1 MIYLIGGP
9 ARCGKSVLAEKL
21 RQQVDG
27 QVLSGDA
34 INRSLRELTK
44 PEWLPDLFEHVV
56 DPLNEDDTPATRI
69 ERLRRRDRVLWQFL
83 ASYFEANDFQSDDN
97 VLVDGALWPD
107 FMANLTHEHKAAF
120 LVDTSPDHAER
131 IRKIRDDGAT
141 KNNWMSE
148 RGYTDEKI
156 TRWAEFNIARS
167 HQVIKLCDIHHYAYF
182 DIAEGGIDQ
191 AQARALQ
198 YLLGR

>member
-1 MIYLIGGP
+1 MIYLVGGP

-34 INRSLRELTK
+34 INRSLRELTQ

-56 DPLNEDDTPATRI
+56 DPLNEDDTAATRI
-69 ERLRRRDRVLWQFL
+69 DRLRRRDKVLWRFL
-83 ASYFEANDFQSDDN
+83 ASYFAANDFQSDDN

-107 FMANLTHEHKAAF
+107 FMAGLTLEHKAAF

-131 IRKIRDDGAT
+131 IRKIRDDGT
-141 KNNWMSE
+141 SKNNWMSE

-156 TRWAEFNIARS
+156 TRWAEFNKARS
-167 HQVIKLCDIHHYAYF
+167 RRVIELCNEYGYPYF
-182 DIAEGGIDQ
+182 DIADGGIDQ
-191 AQARALQ
+191 AQARALD
-198 YLLGR
+198 YLLSY